1 MANLIRENNDMKGEA
16 MKPNNI
22 ICNNR
27 LFCSKC
33 NNMIEFMYPMIEKL
47 QLDVCNQYGFTL
59 QSSMVLF
66 SGVCR
71 DCLLKN
77 ALIPKS

>member
-1 MANLIRENNDMKGEA
+1 MKGEA
-16 MKPNNI
+16 MKSNTI

-33 NNMIEFMYPMIEKL
+33 NNTIEFMCPMIEKL
-47 QLDVCNQYGFTL
+47 QLEVCTQHGFTL

-71 DCLLKN
+71 DCISKT
-77 ALIPKS
+77 ALIPKQ